1 MIIGAKF
8 VGPNS
13 FYNQKTKEYW
23 SVLPTLDKDA
33 LRLQRALLQFKAPIT
48 DAGCYVRSSPNCR
61 VPAAVGGPEL
71 QREVDGVPAD
81 VGPSGFAGSTS
92 LVYRD
97 LHTLGGR
104 WMKTV

>member
-33 LRLQRALLQFKAPIT
+33 LRLQRALLQFKTPIT

-61 VPAAVGGPEL
+61 VPAATSGSEL
-71 QREVDGVPAD
+71 RAEDDDLPD
-81 VGPSGFAGSTS
+81 SVGPGGFTGSP
-92 LVYRD
+92 LND
-97 LHTLGGR
+97 R
-104 WMKTV
+104 WVNVL